1 MIRPSSLALGEAI
14 AIAFNSDTP
23 IPAKQMIAGLNEQSY
38 GSAAYS
44 DQFRAEIPAVTGGNT
59 AHSPMLDATSDQ
71 LAKVIRGG
79 FDMIKSYGVPF
90 AQALAAEIDLLYTQ
104 DRLQQLA
111 FSGLSYNFINVDD
124 PFFDSAVYPDKV
136 ISTAFDFSSISLD
149 ALSRLEFG
157 YVSEDELRAYV
168 NTNHPDVL
176 EVLQSTD
183 WDLSNAGN
191 AIGSIH
197 DLQDMFV
204 CKGKV
209 FDFTQIKNLQINRLL
224 KMYVILTK
232 MYTDKSTPVTWLTK
246 GTLGDYRE
254 YIDVLWNGLTRYL
267 IGLKQIVT
275 TFRNRVVSIGQVQPV
290 ILGAHANTDYEG
302 AKFLNGNVQ
311 IYYTDKAL
319 ATLEA
324 GNVSFNEW
332 LVAVQYSRLVS
343 PDNALEPVAALGDPA
358 SIKKWATDYYRSID
372 SALSSKAKVLFVK
385 AAAGR
390 AIKFLL
396 ETPLLRERV
405 RELCPQ
411 NVMPETW
418 FAAKIGDEYERAYH
432 NVSKALVTE
441 RETSGNELD
450 GDGNNTVVL
459 DALLSSTIVP
469 VFLRAINCNLA
480 ADIVEATYVSVE
492 GNDSVA
498 DKRQRL
504 HVSLIQ
510 LIVKHSI
517 EAK

>member
-1 MIRPSSLALGEAI
+1 MIRASSLALGEAI
-14 AIAFNSDTP
+14 AVAFNSDTV

-38 GSAAYS
+38 GSAAYT
-44 DQFRAEIPAVTGGNT
+44 DQFRTEVPAVTGNTT
-59 AHSPMLDATSDQ
+59 AHSPILDATSDE

-79 FDMIKSYGVPF
+79 FDMIKTYGVPF
-90 AQALAAEIDLLYTQ
+90 AQALASEINLLYTQ
-104 DRLQQLA
+104 DRLQNLA
-111 FSGLSYNFINVDD
+111 FSGLTYNFINVDD
-124 PFFDSAVYPDKV
+124 PFFDSAVYPEKV
-136 ISTAFDFSSISLD
+136 TSTAFDFSSISLD
-149 ALSRLEFG
+149 VLGRLEFSYIG
-157 YVSEDELRAYV
+157 EDELRAYV

-176 EVLQSTD
+176 EVMQSTD

-197 DLQDMFV
+197 DLQEMFV

-232 MYTDKSTPVTWLTK
+232 MYTDKSSPVTWLSK
-246 GTLGDYRE
+246 GTLTDYRE

-290 ILGAHANTDYEG
+290 QLGAHANTDYEG
-302 AKFLNGNVQ
+302 AKFLTGNVQ

-324 GNVSFNEW
+324 GNISFNEW
-332 LVAVQYSRLVS
+332 LVAVQYSRLS
-343 PDNALEPVAALGDPA
+343 GTGGGLEPVAALNDPA
-358 SIKKWATDYYRSID
+358 AVKKWASDYYRSID
-372 SALSSKAKVLFVK
+372 TALSTKAKALFVR

-390 AIKFLL
+390 AVKFLL
-396 ETPLLRERV
+396 ETPLLSQRV

-411 NVMPETW
+411 GTMPENW
-418 FAAKIGDEYERAYH
+418 FAGKIGDEYERAYY
-432 NVSKALVTE
+432 NVSKALAAD
-441 RETSGNELD
+441 REASGNELD
-450 GDGNNTVVL
+450 GNGDTVVL

-517 EAK
+517 GAK